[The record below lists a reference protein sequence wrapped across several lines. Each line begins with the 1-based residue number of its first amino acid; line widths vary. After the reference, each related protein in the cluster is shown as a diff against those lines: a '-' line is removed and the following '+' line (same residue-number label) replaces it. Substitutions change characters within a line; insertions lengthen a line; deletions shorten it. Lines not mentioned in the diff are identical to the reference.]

1 MAGKILLWV
10 GPFSHQN
17 LDIFLSFAVQDWAT
31 LNAKLPYEKT
41 PEQKQLGEKKV
52 LSFSLSNGFL

>member
-1 MAGKILLWV
+1 M
-10 GPFSHQN
+10 
-17 LDIFLSFAVQDWAT
+17 FLSFAVQDWAT